1 MSDMPAAGIDRPERS
16 GSPGLVVLLAILLV
30 VVVVAFSVLPR
41 DEAQRLILA
50 FLALLAVVGVFALFA
65 LAVGFLQFAG
75 QGSRNDLTKLLADT
89 STEGLLVTE
98 GESQPIYANDAYMS
112 LSGARSAA
120 DLRLVDRLFSGTA
133 DVSEAVYRLALA
145 AREGKRCTE
154 ELRLSP
160 PLMGEGA
167 VAWYRV
173 RVRPLERPGAKRATL
188 WSVADITRE
197 RERHE
202 NVFQELQH
210 AIDFLDHA
218 PAGFFSSDAE
228 GRISYMNATLA
239 GWLDYDLAQVGTG
252 GLAVSDL
259 LAGNG
264 AALLAAVAGSPG
276 DVRTEVLDV
285 DLKRRNGQ
293 SLPVRLLHRV
303 AFGQDATP
311 GISRTLV
318 LNRASGEE
326 PAEDLRAAEV
336 RFARLFNST
345 PMAIA
350 SLDRSGHIVR
360 SNAAFAKLIPQ
371 ALKGGEGGRSIYAAV
386 AERERAALANTL
398 ADAAAGKSDVAPLDV
413 TLPGEKEHSARLF
426 FAASGEEVG
435 PGEEPRVTL
444 YALDTTEQR
453 ALQENFAQSQKMQAI
468 GQLAGGVAH
477 DFNNVLTAIIGFSD
491 LLLANHRPTDPAFH
505 DIMQIK
511 QNANRAAGLV
521 RQLLAFSRRQTLRP
535 QVLQLGEVLSDLQM
549 LLRRLVGE
557 TIELDVKHGRD
568 LWLVKADLNQFEQV
582 IVNLVVNA
590 RDAMPE
596 GGKIIV
602 RTHNVGE
609 AQCADFGES
618 QLTPAD
624 YVLIEIEDEGHGI
637 PADVRDK
644 IFEPFFTT
652 KEVGKGTGL
661 GLSMVYGIVKQ
672 TGGFIF
678 VDSAVGEGTVFRI
691 FLPRHVPEANEVA
704 PKTEAAKPAADLT
717 GHGTILLVED
727 EEAVRAFGARALTSR
742 GYTVLEAA
750 SGVEA
755 LEVVEKAGGKI
766 DLIVS
771 DVVMP
776 EMDGPTMFGELRK
789 RGLKCRVI
797 FVSGYA
803 EEAFAKNLPEGEDFG
818 FMPKPFTLKQL
829 IEAVKANMG

>member
-1 MSDMPAAGIDRPERS
+1 M
-16 GSPGLVVLLAILLV
+16 
-30 VVVVAFSVLPR
+30 LPR
-41 DEAQRLILA
+41 DEASRLILA
-50 FLALLAVVGVFALFA
+50 LLALLAVVGVFALFA

-75 QGSRNDLTKLLADT
+75 QGSRSDLTKVITDT

-98 GESQPIYANDAYMS
+98 GETQPIYANDAYMA
-112 LSGARSAA
+112 LSGARNAA
-120 DLRLVDRLFSGTA
+120 ELRLIERLFSGTA

-145 AREGKRCTE
+145 AREGKSCTE

-160 PLMGEGA
+160 PLIGEGN

-173 RVRPLERPGAKRATL
+173 RVRPLDRPGGKRAAL
-188 WSVADITRE
+188 WSIADITRE

-218 PAGFFSSDAE
+218 PAGFFSSDAD

-252 GLAVSDL
+252 GLTLSDL
-259 LAGNG
+259 VAGSG

-276 DVRTEVLDV
+276 DVRTELIDV
-285 DLKRRNGQ
+285 DLKRKHGQ

-303 AFGQDATP
+303 AFGQDAQP

-350 SLDRSGHIVR
+350 SVDRKGHIVR

-371 ALKGGEGGRSIYAAV
+371 ALKGGEGGRSIHAAI
-386 AERERAALANTL
+386 AERDRAALEA
-398 ADAAAGKSDVAPLDV
+398 AMAEAAAGRSDIAPLD
-413 TLPGEKEHSARLF
+413 LLLSGEKEHSVRIFVAP
-426 FAASGEEVG
+426 SEENET
-435 PGEEPRVTL
+435 PGIDPRVTL

-453 ALQENFAQSQKMQAI
+453 ALQESFAQSQKMQAI

-535 QVLQLGEVLSDLQM
+535 QVLQLGEVLADLHV

-596 GGKIIV
+596 GGKIVI
-602 RTHNVGE
+602 RTRNVAE
-609 AQCADFGES
+609 AECPDFKETT
-618 QLTPAD
+618 LIPAD

-678 VDSAVGEGTVFRI
+678 VDSIVDEGTAFRI
-691 FLPRHVPEANEVA
+691 FLPRHVPEANEA
-704 PKTEAAKPAADLT
+704 PAKIEATKPAADLT

-742 GYTVLEAA
+742 GYTVIEAS
-750 SGVEA
+750 SGVDA
-755 LEVVEKAGGKI
+755 LEVFDKLDAKI

-776 EMDGPTMFGELRK
+776 EMDGPTMLGELRK
-789 RGLKCRVI
+789 RGLKARVI

-803 EEAFAKNLPEGEDFG
+803 EEAFAKNLPEGEDFA

>member
-16 GSPGLVVLLAILLV
+16 GSPGLVVVLAIVLV
-30 VVVVAFSVLPR
+30 VVVVAFAVLPR
-41 DEAQRLILA
+41 DEAQRLTLA
-50 FLALLAVVGVFALFA
+50 FLALLAVIGVFALFA
-65 LAVGFLQFAG
+65 LAVGFIQFAG

-98 GESQPIYANDAYMS
+98 GEAQPIYANDAYMA

-120 DLRLVDRLFSGTA
+120 ELRLVDRLFAGTA

-145 AREGKRCTE
+145 AREGKTRSE

-160 PLMGEGA
+160 PLMGDGP

-173 RVRPLERPGAKRATL
+173 RVRPLERAGAKRATL

-252 GLAVSDL
+252 GLSVSDL
-259 LAGNG
+259 VAGNG

-276 DVRTEVLDV
+276 DVRTESIDV

-386 AERERAALANTL
+386 AERERPAL
-398 ADAAAGKSDVAPLDV
+398 
-413 TLPGEKEHSARLF
+413 
-426 FAASGEEVG
+426 
-435 PGEEPRVTL
+435 
-444 YALDTTEQR
+444 
-453 ALQENFAQSQKMQAI
+453 
-468 GQLAGGVAH
+468 
-477 DFNNVLTAIIGFSD
+477 
-491 LLLANHRPTDPAFH
+491 
-505 DIMQIK
+505 
-511 QNANRAAGLV
+511 
-521 RQLLAFSRRQTLRP
+521 
-535 QVLQLGEVLSDLQM
+535 
-549 LLRRLVGE
+549 
-557 TIELDVKHGRD
+557 
-568 LWLVKADLNQFEQV
+568 
-582 IVNLVVNA
+582 
-590 RDAMPE
+590 
-596 GGKIIV
+596 
-602 RTHNVGE
+602 
-609 AQCADFGES
+609 
-618 QLTPAD
+618 
-624 YVLIEIEDEGHGI
+624 
-637 PADVRDK
+637 
-644 IFEPFFTT
+644 
-652 KEVGKGTGL
+652 
-661 GLSMVYGIVKQ
+661 
-672 TGGFIF
+672 
-678 VDSAVGEGTVFRI
+678 
-691 FLPRHVPEANEVA
+691 
-704 PKTEAAKPAADLT
+704 
-717 GHGTILLVED
+717 
-727 EEAVRAFGARALTSR
+727 
-742 GYTVLEAA
+742 
-750 SGVEA
+750 
-755 LEVVEKAGGKI
+755 
-766 DLIVS
+766 
-771 DVVMP
+771 
-776 EMDGPTMFGELRK
+776 
-789 RGLKCRVI
+789 
-797 FVSGYA
+797 
-803 EEAFAKNLPEGEDFG
+803 
-818 FMPKPFTLKQL
+818 
-829 IEAVKANMG
+829 